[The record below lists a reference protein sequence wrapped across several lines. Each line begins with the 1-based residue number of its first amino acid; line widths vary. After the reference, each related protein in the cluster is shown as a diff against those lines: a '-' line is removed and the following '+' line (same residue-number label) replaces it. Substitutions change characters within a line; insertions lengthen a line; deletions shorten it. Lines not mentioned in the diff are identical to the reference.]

1 MSAGVVKSARR
12 SSRKST
18 ELTGRLPV
26 IYDGTVTDARALLI
40 EQRANLN
47 LADIDGYAALHA
59 LVGMDDAVLLR
70 QAIAL
75 VADIEHPDKTGAT
88 PFLFAATYAR
98 ANCMQV
104 LVDAGA
110 TITARDSE
118 GLGAVDLLAKWSTLM
133 SSATA
138 IGATAKVLK
147 WAQVDTD
154 GQSNRPPQSGRQAPC
169 GGPQPPP

>member
-1 MSAGVVKSARR
+1 
-12 SSRKST
+12 
-18 ELTGRLPV
+18 
-26 IYDGTVTDARALLI
+26 
-40 EQRANLN
+40 
-47 LADIDGYAALHA
+47 
-59 LVGMDDAVLLR
+59 MDDAVLLR

-118 GLGAVDLLAKWSTLM
+118 GLGAADLLAKWSTLM